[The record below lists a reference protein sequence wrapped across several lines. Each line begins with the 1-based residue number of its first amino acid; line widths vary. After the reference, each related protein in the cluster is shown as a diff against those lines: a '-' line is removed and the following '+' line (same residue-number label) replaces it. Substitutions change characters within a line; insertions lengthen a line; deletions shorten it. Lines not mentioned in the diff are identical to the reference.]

1 MSEDRKEPIAR
12 EPARPVEPNGP
23 IELPESDEAL
33 LAECEVDTFR
43 AGGPG
48 GQHQNKTESAVRLR
62 HLPTGLV
69 AICRAER
76 SQYQN
81 KETCLRRLR
90 EKAARLNETPAARV
104 ATRPSRAARER
115 RLVDKA
121 RVASKKRER
130 RPPRAEA
137 DE

>member
-1 MSEDRKEPIAR
+1 M
-12 EPARPVEPNGP
+12 
-23 IELPESDEAL
+23 IELPDDDEAL

-69 AICRAER
+69 ATCRAER

-81 KETCLRRLR
+81 KQTCLRRLR
-90 EKAARLNETPAARV
+90 EKAARLNEVPEPRLP
-104 ATRPSRAARER
+104 TRPSRAARER
-115 RLVDKA
+115 RLDEKA
-121 RVASKKRER
+121 AQARKKRER
-130 RPPRAEA
+130 RPPGSTDDA
-137 DE
+137 